1 LNALLFLGIAFLILI
16 PAVIYL
22 PLGFRKSG
30 KGIILILSFANAL
43 LGLMALN
50 LFPMWK
56 MVLLITLL
64 NLTVSYLVGTKFNNV
79 IFGREEQ
86 SLEEKN
92 EFSKVVKDVKID
104 KEYLSPLSFS
114 GVDNGTKDGLGTSEE
129 EEKEAKRVLA
139 DVASTHEPLQV
150 FSYSITKES
159 DEGDLGFLERRAELL
174 NIVETTE
181 LEDNRDNGI
190 EDYIVELEEL
200 LEEENTILLS
210 LGDERMAGWRDD
222 VFSVEE
228 VSSSV
233 ETPYKE
239 AKEESVAFSRDFIP
253 ELDFNDVHEKSV
265 KK

>member
-16 PAVIYL
+16 PVVIYL

-30 KGIILILSFANAL
+30 KGIILIVSFANAL
-43 LGLMALN
+43 LGLIALN

-64 NLTVSYLVGTKFNNV
+64 NLTVSYLIGTKFNNV

-86 SLEEKN
+86 SLEEKD

-104 KEYLSPLSFS
+104 KEYLSPLLSS
-114 GVDNGTKDGLGTSEE
+114 GVDNGTKDGLRTSEE
-129 EEKEAKRVLA
+129 EEKEATRVLT
-139 DVASTHEPLQV
+139 DVVPAHEPLQV
-150 FSYSITKES
+150 FSYDITKES

-174 NIVETTE
+174 NITETTE
-181 LEDNRDNGI
+181 LDDNKDNGI
-190 EDYIVELEEL
+190 EAYVVELEEL
-200 LEEENTILLS
+200 LEEENSLLLS
-210 LGDERMAGWRDD
+210 LGDERMAGWQND
-222 VFSVEE
+222 VFSLEE

-233 ETPYKE
+233 ETVSEE
-239 AKEESVAFSRDFIP
+239 AKEESMTFSRDFIP
-253 ELDFNDVHEKSV
+253 ELDFHDVHGKSM